1 MANKLPEKFL
11 EYLKTFNKNPGE
23 YTKEEQAE
31 IGIFHQGLHRWEKNW
46 NDVAALLG
54 IKDKTGEQFRKWVLD
69 RRYARNLVPKNPKV
83 LDDKTVDDVIEEDV
97 AGSLEEQRQ
106 VLVKER
112 MKLRDERTNLNRT
125 LRDEARLER
134 FMDTLKDIAA
144 QDVLNLPQLVNTTFD
159 TEVPSCEA
167 VYGLADLH
175 LGPIVDN
182 CINTYN
188 YTEAINRVN
197 KIAED
202 ILYYCQLHNV
212 HTLHFINMGDLIAG
226 LIHPTI
232 RLEQE
237 YDVIEQVKIAA
248 KLVAE
253 LVNCLRQAAPV
264 VTYRSVVD
272 NHARLMPDKHQHIEL
287 ENLNRIIDTLVEA
300 YLSNTN
306 VQFPKD
312 NIDIGIG
319 RIILQDG
326 KKLYFMHGHE
336 DKKTSV
342 VQDIMGLTHEFPDY
356 ILMAHFHNSAVHTFQ
371 GAKLF
376 ISGSVIGTDS
386 YAFSKRLFNQPEQ
399 KLLIFDSRNNV
410 IDFDLRCTLD
420 GHTVLED

>member
-1 MANKLPEKFL
+1 MANKLPEKFN
-11 EYLKTFNKNPGE
+11 EYLKKFNKQPGE
-23 YTKEEQAE
+23 FTEEE
-31 IGIFHQGLHRWEKNW
+31 LIDIGIFHQSLNRWEKNW
-46 NDVAALLG
+46 NDVVALLG
-54 IKDKTGEQFRKWVLD
+54 VPDKTGEQFRKWILWK
-69 RRYARNLVPKNPKV
+69 RYQTDQVEKNPKV
-83 LDDKTVDDVIEEDV
+83 LDDKTVDEVTEEDV
-97 AGSLEEQRQ
+97 TGSLEGQRQ
-106 VLVKER
+106 SLIKER
-112 MKLRDERTNLNRT
+112 IKLRDERTNLNRT
-125 LRDEARLER
+125 LRSEARLER
-134 FMDTLKDIAA
+134 FLDTLKDIAKG
-144 QDVLNLPQLVNTTFD
+144 DTLGLPQLVNTSFD
-159 TEVPSCEA
+159 TEAPSCEA

-182 CINTYN
+182 YINTYN
-188 YTEAINRVN
+188 YEEAVARVN

-212 HTLHFINMGDLIAG
+212 HTLHFINLGDLVAG

-237 YDVIEQVKIAA
+237 YDVIEQVRLAA
-248 KLVAE
+248 RLVAE

-287 ENLNRIIDTLVEA
+287 ENMNRIIDTLVEE
-300 YLSNTN
+300 YLKDTD

-319 RIILQDG
+319 RIVLSNG

-342 VQDIMGLTHEFPDY
+342 IQDLMCLTHEFPDY

-371 GAKLF
+371 GAKVF

-386 YAFSKRLFNQPEQ
+386 YAFGRRLFNQPEQ

-410 IDFDLRCTLD
+410 IDFDLRCE
-420 GHTVLED
+420 LEKGE